1 MSNFEQDSVQPQP
14 QLPNSN
20 ENDTTSAP
28 APIQGPEKNQQL
40 PSQFEFINKINET
53 EKIPEN
59 PQQQLNINQ
68 NMIIEN
74 KDNLNNNN
82 IANDNNQNINTN
94 KANKEANTHEL
105 NKTKLENKFSFWY
118 RIDDNIQYQTQKQAL
133 DKKEYEVQV
142 KKIDEFDTVED
153 FWGIFQHLRKP
164 DSCRPGIEY
173 FMFKE
178 PIKPMWEDENNKNGG
193 RISIKLRKDYTTII
207 WEEMI
212 FALIGGILPKEMKD
226 EINGIVV
233 TSRKEFNT
241 LQIWFKTYEND
252 LIDDLKQCIRDLL
265 IIPPEVN
272 LEIKQFNKNNNNN
285 NNNKKEYNYNSKKSG
300 GYYNKGYNNNYYDD
314 GEYEYY
320 NKDKNEHKKNKHQN
334 YKNK

>member
-1 MSNFEQDSVQPQP
+1 MSNFEQDSVQTQK
-14 QLPNSN
+14 PNSIEN
-20 ENDTTSAP
+20 ELQTGAIST
-28 APIQGPEKNQQL
+28 PESTKSPQL
-40 PSQFEFINKINET
+40 PSQFEFINKINEN
-53 EKIPEN
+53 EKISDN
-59 PQQQLNINQ
+59 PHQQLNINQ
-68 NMIIEN
+68 DMIMVN
-74 KDNLNNNN
+74 KGNLTSNN
-82 IANDNNQNINTN
+82 ATNDNNQNTN
-94 KANKEANTHEL
+94 KNKSNKESHNHEPI
-105 NKTKLENKFSFWY
+105 KTKLENKFAFWY
-118 RIDDNIQYQTQKQAL
+118 RIDENIQYQIQKQAL

-173 FMFKE
+173 FMFKDS
-178 PIKPMWEDENNKNGG
+178 IKPMWEDENNKNGG

-241 LQIWFKTYEND
+241 LQIWFKTYENN
-252 LIDDLKQCIRDLL
+252 LIDDLKQCIRDILV
-265 IIPPEVN
+265 IPPEVN

-300 GYYNKGYNNNYYDD
+300 GYYNKGYNNNYYED
-314 GEYEYY
+314 GEYEYH